1 MKELSRHFVHY
12 ASLVGLLVV
21 AFFGFVWFEFDR
33 LFQSAIAISLGV
45 AFVAWGLVHHHIH
58 DDLHPKI
65 VIEYIAIAALGVT
78 VLLSVI

>member
-12 ASLVGLLVV
+12 ASLVGLLAV
-21 AFFGFVWFEFDR
+21 AFVGFVLFDFDR
-33 LFQSAIAISLGV
+33 VFQSAIAISLGV
-45 AFVAWGLVHHHIH
+45 AFVMWGLVHHHIH

-65 VIEYIAIAALGVT
+65 ILEYIAVAALGVT